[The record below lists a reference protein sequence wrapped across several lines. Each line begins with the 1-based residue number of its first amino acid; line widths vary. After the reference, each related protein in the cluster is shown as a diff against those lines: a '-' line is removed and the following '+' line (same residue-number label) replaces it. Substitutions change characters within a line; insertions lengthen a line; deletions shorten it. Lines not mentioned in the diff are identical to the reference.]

1 MTNHST
7 GRGILLEDSVLCII
21 QSRASFLASQINR
34 SRFYQYSWSS
44 LQVIYLMKSPTLA
57 IWKPMLCIFINNQKL
72 KVFNQKGNITFW
84 QLLLW
89 PFLHLTLLLQR
100 WTWRLISWHRHC
112 AINFQSLIQLHVT
125 DSNPTQSGCGL
136 GYLFTSIHLFLFLF
150 IPLFVLLCFFQE
162 TIQGRNSIK
171 LSQGG
176 VGWGLNLA
184 ISLHFNSC
192 FSCKITISLIGVS
205 FQDGIFDKT
214 FCVKKQTPGAN
225 V

>member
-1 MTNHST
+1 MCCALFNHAHPFWHPKST
-7 GRGILLEDSVLCII
+7 GAASINILEAPCK
-21 QSRASFLASQINR
+21 SFIW
-34 SRFYQYSWSS
+34 WSLPLWQFERQCCAFS
-44 LQVIYLMKSPTLA
+44 STIR
-57 IWKPMLCIFINNQKL
+57 N
-72 KVFNQKGNITFW
+72 KVFNQKGNVTFW

-136 GYLFTSIHLFLFLF
+136 GYIFTSIHLFLFLF

-192 FSCKITISLIGVS
+192 FSCKIKTSLNGVF
-205 FQDGIFDKT
+205 FQDGIFNKT

-225 V
+225 VFV

>member
-1 MTNHST
+1 MHYSIARILFGIPNQKEPLLSIFLKLPASHLFDEVSRSGNLKDNAVHFHQQSEIKFSLKREILLFGSFCFDPSFIWLYFFRDGLGGCYLGIATALLISNHS
-7 GRGILLEDSVLCII
+7 
-21 QSRASFLASQINR
+21 
-34 SRFYQYSWSS
+34 SS
-44 LQVIYLMKSPTLA
+44 CMWLIP
-57 IWKPMLCIFINNQKL
+57 I
-72 KVFNQKGNITFW
+72 
-84 QLLLW
+84 
-89 PFLHLTLLLQR
+89 
-100 WTWRLISWHRHC
+100 RL
-112 AINFQSLIQLHVT
+112 SL
-125 DSNPTQSGCGL
+125 GGL

-192 FSCKITISLIGVS
+192 FSCKIKTSLNGVF
-205 FQDGIFDKT
+205 FQDGIFNKT

-225 V
+225 VFV

>member
-1 MTNHST
+1 MHYSIT
-7 GRGILLEDSVLCII
+7 RIL
-21 QSRASFLASQINR
+21 FGGSQINR
-34 SRFYQYSWSS
+34 SRFYHYSWSS
-44 LQVIYLMKSPTLA
+44 LQVIYLMKSPLWQFERQCCALSST
-57 IWKPMLCIFINNQKL
+57 IRN
-72 KVFNQKGNITFW
+72 KVFNQEGNITFW

-100 WTWRLISWHRHC
+100 CSWRLISWHRHC
-112 AINFQSLIQLHVT
+112 AINFQLLIQLHVT

-192 FSCKITISLIGVS
+192 FSCKIKTSLNGVFS
-205 FQDGIFDKT
+205 GWDIQ
-214 FCVKKQTPGAN
+214 
-225 V
+225 